1 MCSRNRSPRLAQ
13 RGFGI
18 VEMLVAAVVGMLAV
32 AAITAVFWSSEGQK
46 RTITGGADASENG
59 LIALAMME
67 RDLRMAGLGLMDVQC
82 TVVYGFNAKTGGL
95 FAFVPIPV
103 TIGRNAPT
111 AGSDT
116 VELVY
121 SASAFA
127 TLPTQLSIPM
137 TAPNG
142 AVQLMNGQ
150 GFGQGNLILLSEGS
164 KPCSL
169 VQASAEPTR
178 VGMYWN
184 VAHNPSD
191 AFPFNDPPAA
201 TFPATGYQTGAIVV
215 NMGDM
220 ARRQYFVQSGR
231 LMQQDMNLPVSAG
244 PVVNPVPI
252 ADGIVAIRAEYGRD
266 TDGDGYINVFDV
278 AVPASVREVVAIK
291 LAVVAR
297 SGQLEKT
304 AVSPA
309 TIPLWSG
316 GTVANGG
323 AIALDAAAQQYRY
336 KVYQTT
342 IPLRNVIWGDN

>member
-1 MCSRNRSPRLAQ
+1 VRLLQ

-59 LIALAMME
+59 VIALAMME
-67 RDLRMAGLGLMDVQC
+67 RDLRMAGLGLMEIGC
-82 TVVYGFNAKTGGL
+82 TVVNGFNAATGAT
-95 FAFVPIPV
+95 FSFNPVPVII
-103 TIGRNAPT
+103 TRDAPT
-111 AGSDT
+111 AASDT

-121 SASAFA
+121 SASPFGN
-127 TLPTQLSIPM
+127 LPTQLSSPM
-137 TAPNG
+137 SAPDV
-142 AVQLMNGQ
+142 ALQLMNGQ
-150 GFGQGNLILLSEGS
+150 GFGRGNVILLAEGS

-169 VQASAEPTR
+169 VQASADPTR
-178 VGMYWN
+178 SGMYWN
-184 VAHNPSD
+184 VVHNASD
-191 AFPFNDPPAA
+191 TFPFNNPPAA
-201 TFPATGYQTGAIVV
+201 NFPATGYATGAIVV

-220 ARRQYFVQSGR
+220 ARRQYFVQNGR

-252 ADGIVAIRAEYGRD
+252 ADGIVTVRAQYGRD
-266 TDGDGYINVFDV
+266 TDGDGYINVFDGT
-278 AVPASVREVVAIK
+278 APANAREVIAIK

-297 SGQLEKT
+297 SAQFEKT

-309 TIPLWSG
+309 TLPLWSG

-342 IPLRNVIWGDN
+342 VPLRNVIWGDN

>member
-1 MCSRNRSPRLAQ
+1 MCQQNRSTRSLQ

-46 RTITGGADASENG
+46 RTITRGADASENA

-67 RDLRMAGLGLMDVQC
+67 RDLRMAGLGLMEIGC
-82 TVVYGFNAKTGGL
+82 TVVNGFNAKTGAT
-95 FAFVPIPV
+95 FSFNPVPV
-103 TIGRNAPT
+103 TITRDAPA

-121 SASAFA
+121 SAASFG
-127 TLPTQLSIPM
+127 TLPTQLSSPM
-137 TAPNG
+137 STPG
-142 AVQLMNGQ
+142 ADLQLMNGQ
-150 GFGQGNLILLSEGS
+150 GFAQGNVILVSEGS

-169 VQASAEPTR
+169 VQASAAPTR
-178 VGMYWN
+178 SGFYWN
-184 VAHNPSD
+184 IVHNVDD
-191 AFPFNDPPAA
+191 AYPFNNPPAA
-201 TFPATGYQTGAIVV
+201 SFPATGYQTGAIVV
-215 NMGDM
+215 NMGPM
-220 ARRQYFVQSGR
+220 VRRQYFIQNGH
-231 LMQQDMNLPVSAG
+231 LMQQDMSLPVSTG

-252 ADGIVAIRAEYGRD
+252 ADGIVTVRAQYGRD

-278 AVPASVREVVAIK
+278 TPPASARDVIAIK
-291 LAVVAR
+291 VAVVAR

-309 TIPLWSG
+309 TIALWSG

-323 AIALDAAAQQYRY
+323 AIALDATAQQYRY